1 MRAAGAAGLQF
12 YRLWLGECT
21 VDRPA
26 ASARLVDMGG
36 TVDA

>member
-26 ASARLVDMGG
+26 ASARLMDIGR
-36 TVDA
+36 TVYA